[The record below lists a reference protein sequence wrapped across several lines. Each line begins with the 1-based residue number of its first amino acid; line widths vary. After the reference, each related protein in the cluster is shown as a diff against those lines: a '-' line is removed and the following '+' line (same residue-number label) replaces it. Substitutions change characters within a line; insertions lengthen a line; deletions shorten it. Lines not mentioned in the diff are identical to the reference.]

1 MLFYIF
7 NIIIFYKNNQSVL
20 KKTRKFYKFFSNTK
34 KTIIYDNIILIII
47 VIFNIIYIIY
57 YIMAEKDNGYARLLV
72 FGLFTIYGILQL
84 VKTIPLLIDFLN
96 YEKELINIKELD
108 TYAIGS
114 VGNSNKYFHTIPKSE
129 NDIKSDKNLA
139 LVTYSFIIIIIICYF
154 IYLISLGF
162 INKSKNNRTY
172 KFYIQLLLQIFIL
185 ITLILSMV
193 IHVKIFNKYGNDH
206 KTDRNFIINYHDF
219 KKKRGIETTEKYWIF
234 SNNWVATSNIKL
246 DISL

>member
-1 MLFYIF
+1 
-7 NIIIFYKNNQSVL
+7 
-20 KKTRKFYKFFSNTK
+20 
-34 KTIIYDNIILIII
+34 
-47 VIFNIIYIIY
+47 
-57 YIMAEKDNGYARLLV
+57 MAEKDNGYARLLV

-84 VKTIPLLIDFLN
+84 VKVIPWLINYEN

-108 TYAIGS
+108 SYTIGPPII
-114 VGNSNKYFHTIPKSE
+114 NIHYHTIPKSE

-154 IYLISLGF
+154 IYLISLPQ

-193 IHVKIFNKYGNDH
+193 IHVKIFNKYGYAH
-206 KTDRNFIINYHDF
+206 KTNNNYIIDYDEF
-219 KKKRGIETTEKYWIF
+219 KKKRGIKTTEKYWILSLNWLMIFFWCFTLFF
-234 SNNWVATSNIKL
+234 SFALYYSK
-246 DISL
+246 

>member
-1 MLFYIF
+1 
-7 NIIIFYKNNQSVL
+7 
-20 KKTRKFYKFFSNTK
+20 
-34 KTIIYDNIILIII
+34 
-47 VIFNIIYIIY
+47 
-57 YIMAEKDNGYARLLV
+57 MAEKDNVFTRWFV

-84 VKTIPLLIDFLN
+84 VKTIPWLINYEN

-108 TYAIGS
+108 SYTIGPPIR
-114 VGNSNKYFHTIPKSE
+114 NIHYHTIPKSE

-139 LVTYSFIIIIIICYF
+139 LVTYYFIIIIIICYF

-234 SNNWVATSNIKL
+234 SNNWGMIILWCFTLFFSFALYYSK
-246 DISL
+246 